1 MGRSIPSEIHSG
13 CAELDRVW
21 RSYAQHILGRPGV
34 LIPDTD
40 DDLTWHAFLG
50 HSIDM
55 QGFRAAEFAGVDAL
69 SRPAPKFRS
78 LKERELGVPELGRL
92 WHVRRIQDH
101 LREPRDGSLG
111 ATLDI
116 LRRHG
121 GSDGESLA
129 DAFQWFPWR
138 KGNWCVRA
146 LLQNSAALES
156 HGYSFRRW
164 LEHSC
169 AELGVGEFPPRDF
182 RTRLAGKGVQAIL
195 EEALRRRVEGAFYM
209 VGSQL
214 SAYMLCDWQLWLW
227 NEGKTEVFAMYKQD
241 SFHEEFVTRYGRGV
255 IPADRE
261 GFTAWWFSEH
271 PDLPPRLP
279 NECIW
284 LGMEHGIGSSP
295 QTGTG

>member
-1 MGRSIPSEIHSG
+1 MGRRVPSEIHTG
-13 CAELDRVW
+13 CAELDRAW
-21 RSYAQHILGRPGV
+21 REYAQHILGRPGV

-69 SRPAPKFRS
+69 SRPAARFRS
-78 LKERELGVPELGRL
+78 LKERGLGVPELGRL
-92 WHVRRIQDH
+92 WHIRQIQDH
-101 LREPRDGSLG
+101 LRKRRGVSLG
-111 ATLDI
+111 STLDA

-129 DAFQWFPWR
+129 DAFQSFPWR
-138 KGNWCVRA
+138 KGNWSVRA
-146 LLQNSAALES
+146 LLQNSAALEI

-164 LEHSC
+164 LEHGC
-169 AELGVGEFPPRDF
+169 AELGAGDFPPRDF
-182 RTRLAGKGVQAIL
+182 RTRRARNGVPI
-195 EEALRRRVEGAFYM
+195 EEALRRRVEDAFYM
-209 VGSQL
+209 VGPQM

-241 SFHEEFVTRYGRGV
+241 SFHEEFVSRYGRRV
-255 IPADRE
+255 IPADRV

-271 PDLPPRLP
+271 PDLPPRLA

-284 LGMEHGIGSSP
+284 LGMEHGIFSSP
-295 QTGTG
+295 QTAG